1 MPRSLHKSGC
11 RHIKALFAVLLALS
25 LLLSGCGDSSK
36 PLDQTENSQPSSEQ
50 SGNMNNTQ
58 DGNIASSSLHYRATE
73 KVIPDPKTIFENDP
87 ENQGKNMFSF
97 MEDSVF
103 ADSVYA
109 DAKITLSLVNSF
121 SAGERLCLLY
131 SIMYIVDETGTDS
144 TSASFTGSYCICV
157 LDAPYEQWSFYTFS
171 SSAMSSDP
179 AFIPIVQRIVGMSH
193 EGLYLSLGSDGIGFY
208 GWDGSCRHAEEI
220 DTDSGYGTLALYS
233 AGGILYAI
241 TSNDFTNGS
250 FSSYD
255 EQLKPV
261 VTRQN
266 LEHKVS
272 GCILSDSEYLWYG
285 FDDDQNLTVWD
296 KPNGTQLFSLG
307 NMVNVNSDFIITK
320 DADEFILA
328 DLSGI
333 WTGKGDEPLQKV
345 LSFSE
350 NGYTLQELFALHVN
364 EDGSLSLVVRFEN
377 NLCLLT
383 LEQTDA
389 PDKQIITTICSVS
402 SFDDVVAA
410 FNRQSDKYQVVLI
423 NPYESGDIDA
433 YRRQLQL
440 DLSAGRG
447 PDLIEPWLIDLEG
460 GIRNGF
466 LESLD
471 DVVENPADYWPAC
484 LEGGKRDGVQYA
496 IPYFVVLSFL
506 VASESLTNGMEAWTL
521 EQMMDAVQN
530 SPAEALQKDFDSLD
544 IALEYGLTPR
554 DNPAFIDYEA
564 GVSHLAEQPFIDFLK
579 FAKNYGDDLYY
590 TAETGYSETADYY
603 LDGRLAVHSLIM
615 YDPSDLLFASAC
627 FQEQEV
633 LIGMPSARERG
644 VYMSSN
650 QLCLNSNSQCK
661 EGAKEFLRYLIS
673 QEGQTKFVQY
683 KNDFL
688 SQHADYF
695 FRPDNFSCRRD
706 VTEAS
711 LKHYQENVKEG
722 QRSEHLG
729 VITRTVPLSDEQIEQ
744 FFSLFEDARPE
755 WELPSEIYNI
765 ACEELEPYFAGDCSA
780 EEAAGKLDNR
790 VQLYFDERN

>member
-1 MPRSLHKSGC
+1 MKRMLNTVST
-11 RHIKALFAVLLALS
+11 FLLAAA

-36 PLDQTENSQPSSEQ
+36 PSDQTDISQPSSEQ
-50 SGNMNNTQ
+50 TGNMNNTQ

-73 KVIPDPKTIFENDP
+73 KAIPDPKTIFENDP
-87 ENQGKNMFSF
+87 ENQGK
-97 MEDSVF
+97 
-103 ADSVYA
+103 
-109 DAKITLSLVNSF
+109 KITLSLESSF
-121 SAGERLCLLY
+121 FAGERLCLLY
-131 SIMYIVDETGTDS
+131 SILYMADETGSGSDTVNFID
-144 TSASFTGSYCICV
+144 SYCICV

-171 SSAMSSDP
+171 SAAMSSDP
-179 AFIPIVQRIVGMSH
+179 AFIPIVQRIVGMGD
-193 EGLYLSLGSDGIGFY
+193 EGLYLSLASGGIGFY
-208 GWDGSCRHAEEI
+208 GWDGSCQYLDEI
-220 DTDSGYGTLALYS
+220 DTKSDFGKLTLYPVSGT
-233 AGGILYAI
+233 LYAI

-255 EQLKPV
+255 EQLKPI

-266 LEHKVS
+266 LENKIS
-272 GCILSDSEYLWYG
+272 GCILRDSEYLWYG
-285 FDDDQNLTVWD
+285 FDANLSLTFWD

-307 NMVNVNSDFIITK
+307 NMINTDSDFLITEG
-320 DADEFILA
+320 AHEFVLSDI
-328 DLSGI
+328 SGI
-333 WTGKGDEPLQKV
+333 WTGKEGGPMQKV
-345 LSFSE
+345 LSFAE
-350 NGYTLQELFALHVN
+350 MGYTLQELLALHVN
-364 EDGSLSLVVRFEN
+364 ENGSLSLVVRFEN

-383 LEQTDA
+383 LEQTNT

-433 YRRQLQL
+433 YCRQLQL

-484 LEGGKRDGVQYA
+484 LDGGKRDGVQYA

-506 VASESLTNGMEAWTL
+506 VASESLTNGMESWTL

-544 IALEYGLTPR
+544 IVLEYGLAPR

-633 LIGMPSARERG
+633 LIGMPSAQGRG
-644 VYMSSN
+644 VYMGSN

-673 QEGQTKFVQY
+673 QEGQNKLVQY
-683 KNDFL
+683 KDDFL
-688 SQHADYF
+688 SQYADYF
-695 FRPDNFSCRRD
+695 FRPENFSCRRD
-706 VTEAS
+706 VTQAS

-765 ACEELEPYFAGDCSA
+765 ASEELAPYFAGDCSA

-790 VQLYFDERN
+790 VQLYFDERK